1 MTTDLD
7 WNVPDLVVLFL
18 EWRLDDDTFVQ
29 YDITANE
36 YFGQVSSEDYF
47 VLKNGVVVNFDIV
60 RALDETLFANE
71 VFGFCFEV
79 VFF

>member
-47 VLKNGVVVNFDIV
+47 LLKNGVVVNFDIV

>member
-1 MTTDLD
+1 MTTDLN

-18 EWRLDDDTFVQ
+18 EWWLDDDTFVQ
-29 YDITANE
+29 YDITANK

-47 VLKNGVVVNFDIV
+47 LLKNRVVVNFDIV

>member
-18 EWRLDDDTFVQ
+18 ERWFDDDTFVE
-29 YDITANE
+29 YDIAADE

-47 VLKNGVVVNFDIV
+47 LLENGMVVNFDIV
-60 RALDETLFANE
+60 RALDETLFADE